1 MAPPARMTRA
11 LCSSCSFP
19 SSNFNSLTIP
29 VEMSPRMDTS
39 PLFEVRF
46 TFLPAERTVPTA
58 CVRLPF
64 DVREIFPVAVRLP
77 LLVRVPFVPSVLL
90 ARRFSTE
97 ISPVTFRL
105 IATVSA
111 SELSLMRTSPA
122 MAGLGSAFVSMPS
135 TMILLNWFPVFSNS
149 RVLLLKVFTVSAEM
163 APLSVWV
170 MVPLT
175 AFRVSVFFVLSGFP
189 AFTAPSSVRLSLA
202 TRVTL
207 PPALMEPATAV
218 FTTFPELSFSSS
230 RPTARE
236 PSLFATNSPV
246 VLTVPRSR
254 VPFCTPWEMLPMPR
268 I

>member
-19 SSNFNSLTIP
+19 SSKFNLLTIP

-39 PLFEVRF
+39 PLVEVRF
-46 TFLPAERTVPTA
+46 TFSPAERAVPTA
-58 CVRLPF
+58 CVRLPSAA
-64 DVREIFPVAVRLP
+64 REIFPVAVRFP
-77 LLVRVPFVPSVLL
+77 LLVRVPLVPSVLL

-122 MAGLGSAFVSMPS
+122 MAAGCSPCLGSMPS
-135 TMILLNWFPVFSNS
+135 TMMLLNWFPVFSNS
-149 RVLLLKVFTVSAEM
+149 RVLLLNVFTVSAEM

-189 AFTAPSSVRLSLA
+189 AFTTPSSVRLSVA
-202 TRVTL
+202 VRVTL
-207 PPALMEPATAV
+207 PPALTEPVTAV
-218 FTTFPELSFSSS
+218 FPALSSS

-246 VLTVPRSR
+246 VLMVPRSR
-254 VPFCTPWEMLPMPR
+254 VPFCTPWEILPMPR